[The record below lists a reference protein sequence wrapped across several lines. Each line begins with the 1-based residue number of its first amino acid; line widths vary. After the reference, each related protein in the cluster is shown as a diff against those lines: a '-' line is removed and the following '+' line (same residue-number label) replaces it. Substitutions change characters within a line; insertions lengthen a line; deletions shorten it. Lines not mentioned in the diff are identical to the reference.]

1 MSWNLTFFKAEI
13 SLMSKGFFL
22 GFMLLF
28 TVSTIQ
34 GQKKS
39 ISFDDV
45 KDEVNYGRFRYI
57 EVKGHTGFNLYSGE
71 LLAETVS
78 NGYGAVEFRYGW
90 QLADAEHWTSRYGY
104 ASYGVGYYS
113 GFMGDPKVLGKPN
126 ALFGFINFPLSP
138 GANKNGFETSLS
150 TGITYNLEPYDPISN
165 PNNDAIGTPLAL
177 YFNLSLG
184 GAYKWNREMDLLY
197 GIDFTHFSNGRLTT
211 PNYGFNMYGLN
222 VALRYHYNADQKFVD
237 KDLYTD
243 QLLTARFKRPKKEKN
258 IRLHENSMEIYLA
271 GGTVQNEE
279 DKGTYKRYGIFTTVL
294 DYRFKFSSMH
304 AITAGFDLFYD
315 GSLQVKYPET
325 KDQFLAGAHI
335 GYDFMFGKMAIR
347 LQGGGYLT
355 DDKGK
360 SATYL
365 RTAFRY
371 DITEWFYAQIGL
383 KTRDTSRAD
392 WVEFGVGFRPFK
404 W

>member
-1 MSWNLTFFKAEI
+1 MNWDLTFFKAKI
-13 SLMSKGFFL
+13 SLMPKGFFW
-22 GFMLLF
+22 GFILLF
-28 TVSTIQ
+28 TISTIQ

-57 EVKGHTGFNLYSGE
+57 EVKGHTGFNLYAGE
-71 LLAETVS
+71 LLEETVS

-90 QLADAEHWTSRYGY
+90 QLTDPEHWTSRYGY

-113 GFMGDPKVLGKPN
+113 GFMGDPEVLGKPN

-138 GANKNGFETSLS
+138 GTNKNGFETSLS

-165 PNNDAIGTPLAL
+165 PDNDAIGTPLAV

-184 GAYKWNREMDLLY
+184 GAYKWNREMDLIY
-197 GIDFTHFSNGRLTT
+197 GVDFTHFSNGRLTT

-222 VALRYHYNADQKFVD
+222 MALRYHYNADQKFVD
-237 KDLYTD
+237 KDLYSD
-243 QLLTARFKRPKKEKN
+243 QLLAARFERPKKEKN
-258 IRLHENSMEIYLA
+258 IRLHESSIEIYLA
-271 GGTVQNEE
+271 GGSVQNEE
-279 DKGTYKRYGIFTTVL
+279 DKGTYNRYGIFTTVL

-304 AITAGFDLFYD
+304 AITAGFDIFYD
-315 GSLQVKYPET
+315 GSLEVKFPET
-325 KDQFLAGAHI
+325 KDQFLVGAHV
-335 GYDFMFGKMAIR
+335 GYDFMFGKMALR

-355 DDKGK
+355 DDKRK
-360 SATYL
+360 SPTYL
-365 RTAFRY
+365 RAAFRY
-371 DITEWFYAQIGL
+371 DITDWFYAQIGL

-392 WVEFGVGFRPFK
+392 FVEFGVGFRPFK